1 MRKNFKDVGFYPQ
14 PVLIIGTYDADG
26 VPDAMNVGWGG
37 LVGGGYVEINI
48 SQGHKTTENL
58 RLKGAFTVS
67 FADRAHLTEADYVG
81 LVSGHTTPDK
91 IARAGLTPVRSAF
104 VDAPLF
110 EEFPLTL
117 ECQVVERSDGPGGV
131 RIVGQVV
138 NMSADEAI
146 LGEDGLVDA
155 DKAQFLSFD
164 RVRRVY
170 RLLGGVVGQAYH
182 DGQKK
187 DGVNRG
193 FARGR
198 QALPRAKPGNC
209 AELPK
214 NR

>member
-1 MRKNFKDVGFYPQ
+1 MRRDLGRKPWFYPL
-14 PVLIIGTYDADG
+14 PVLIIGTYDENG
-26 VPDAMNVGWGG
+26 VPDAMNAAYGG
-37 LVGGGYVEINI
+37 LYNSGMIEFSIGHGRKTFQNI
-48 SQGHKTTENL
+48 QASK
-58 RLKGAFTVS
+58 AFTVS

-131 RIVGQVV
+131 RIVGLVV

-182 DGQKK
+182 DGRKK
-187 DGVNRG
+187 M
-193 FARGR
+193 
-198 QALPRAKPGNC
+198 
-209 AELPK
+209 E
-214 NR
+214 

>member
-58 RLKGAFTVS
+58 SLKGAFTVS

-146 LGEDGLVDA
+146 LGGRRQFGVDA
-155 DKAQFLSFD
+155 DCRPVPSFD
-164 RVRRVY
+164 RVR
-170 RLLGGVVGQAYH
+170 GISPMGVVDRSYH
-182 DGQKK
+182 DLAQMRNWILLPGEE
-187 DGVNRG
+187 V
-193 FARGR
+193 FPGR
-198 QALPRAKPGNC
+198 A
-209 AELPK
+209 
-214 NR
+214 

>member
-1 MRKNFKDVGFYPQ
+1 
-14 PVLIIGTYDADG
+14 
-26 VPDAMNVGWGG
+26 
-37 LVGGGYVEINI
+37 
-48 SQGHKTTENL
+48 
-58 RLKGAFTVS
+58 
-67 FADRAHLTEADYVG
+67 
-81 LVSGHTTPDK
+81 
-91 IARAGLTPVRSAF
+91 
-104 VDAPLF
+104 
-110 EEFPLTL
+110 
-117 ECQVVERSDGPGGV
+117 
-131 RIVGQVV
+131 
-138 NMSADEAI
+138 MSADEAI

-182 DGQKK
+182 DRQKK

>member
-14 PVLIIGTYDADG
+14 PVLIIGTYDTDG

-58 RLKGAFTVS
+58 SLKGAFTVS

-117 ECQVVERSDGPGGV
+117 ECQVVGEERRPRRRADCGPGG
-131 RIVGQVV
+131 
-138 NMSADEAI
+138 EH
-146 LGEDGLVDA
+146 E
-155 DKAQFLSFD
+155 
-164 RVRRVY
+164 RR
-170 RLLGGVVGQAYH
+170 
-182 DGQKK
+182 
-187 DGVNRG
+187 
-193 FARGR
+193 
-198 QALPRAKPGNC
+198 
-209 AELPK
+209 
-214 NR
+214 